1 MFFFDPTYLC
11 FMAPAFILMMLTSW
25 YVKSAYNRWSRVRVR
40 SGLTGAQAA
49 QRLIASGGY
58 NSNSWGI
65 QTSSG
70 GLSGVRIQRIGGDL
84 TDNYDPRTKVLNL
97 SQSVA
102 DVPSVAAV
110 AVAAHELGH
119 AMQDADDYLPMRFRS
134 ALVPMVNIGSW
145 LGWIMI
151 MGGIVLATMMNATSL
166 GTQIAWLGVL
176 VFSGGALFALAT
188 LPVELNASARAK
200 RLLAETGII
209 SGQDEIAGVN
219 TVLNAAA
226 LTYVAG
232 LASALLQLLYFVS
245 IVSGLGGRRRS

>member
-1 MFFFDPTYLC
+1 MFFFDPYYLM
-11 FMAPAFILMMLTSW
+11 FMLPGLLLVMLSSW
-25 YVKSAYNRWSRVRVR
+25 YVNSAYKKWGRVAVR

-49 QRLIASGGY
+49 QRLI
-58 NSNSWGI
+58 NN
-65 QTSSG
+65 G
-70 GLSGVRIQRIGGDL
+70 GLIGVQIRGIGGNL
-84 TDNYDPRTKVLNL
+84 TDNYDPRSKVLNL
-97 SQSVA
+97 SQGVANSASVA
-102 DVPSVAAV
+102 SV

-119 AMQDADDYLPMRFRS
+119 AMQDADDYFPLRFRA

-151 MGGIVLATMMNATSL
+151 LAGLFLRLTNL
-166 GTQIAWLGVL
+166 AWLGVL

-209 SGQDEIAGVN
+209 AGPDEQSGVN
-219 TVLNAAA
+219 HVLNAAA

-232 LASALLQLLYFVS
+232 LATAILQLLYFVS
-245 IVSGLGGRRRS
+245 LVGGMGGRRR